1 MWKDTAVTR
10 LLALDVP
17 IVQGPMGNHYSPP
30 ALVAKV
36 SEAGG
41 LGSLGAYGIDASGL
55 RARIGEIRANTK
67 RSFAVN
73 LWVPLTGEDG
83 PPPDDSRWD
92 RARRKTAAFH
102 DELGVEPPPPPG
114 QAARLFE
121 QQVEVILE
129 QRPPVFSFVFGVP
142 PSEVL
147 SECKT
152 RGIKTIGTATN
163 VAEARRLEQAG
174 VDVVVASG
182 AEAGGHR
189 GLFVGDPSDALV
201 GGMALT
207 PLVRDAVKVPVIAAG
222 GIADG
227 RGIAAALALGADAV
241 QIGTAF
247 IAAPESGA
255 SDTHREA
262 LGSEL
267 AYHTIVTR
275 VLSGRFG
282 RALSNRVIREL
293 EHDLEAVLPFPYQAA
308 VMLRLR
314 AAAGEANRQDLAP
327 LWAGQAAPLARRDS
341 ADAIVRRLVEQT
353 EQALARI
360 KTL

>member
-41 LGSLGAYGIDASGL
+41 LGSLGAYGIDAPGL
-55 RARIGEIRANTK
+55 RARIAEIRAQTK

-73 LWVPLTGEDG
+73 VWVPLPFEDG
-83 PPPDDSRWD
+83 PPPDAARWE
-92 RARRKTAAFH
+92 RARQKTAVFH
-102 DELGVEPPPPPG
+102 EELGVEQPPLPG

-142 PSEVL
+142 PADVL
-147 SECKT
+147 SECRA
-152 RGIKTIGTATN
+152 RGIRTIGTATN

-174 VDVVVASG
+174 VDAIVASG

-189 GLFVGDPSDALV
+189 GLFDGSPADALI

-255 SDTHREA
+255 SDTHRDA

-267 AYHTIVTR
+267 AYHTTVTK

-282 RALSNRVIREL
+282 RGLNNRVIREL
-293 EHDLEAVLPFPYQAA
+293 EEDLDAVLPFPYQAA

-314 AAAGEANRQDLAP
+314 AAAGEANRPDLAP
-327 LWAGQAAPLARRDS
+327 LWAGQAAPLARREH
-341 ADAIVRRLVEQT
+341 ADAIVRRLSDEA

-360 KTL
+360 KAL